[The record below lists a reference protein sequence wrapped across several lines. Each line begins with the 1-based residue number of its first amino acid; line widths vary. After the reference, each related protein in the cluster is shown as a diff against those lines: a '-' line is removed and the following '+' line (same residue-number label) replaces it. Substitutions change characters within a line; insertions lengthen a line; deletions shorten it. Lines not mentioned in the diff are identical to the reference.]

1 MSARVGDFFKHK
13 PKEVSTPAKVEEEQ
27 GKTDEAPKIDEPA
40 PLAPLENPAAE
51 GKKEEGA
58 APATEEAKPEET
70 KTAEAAAPAVAATA

>member
-51 GKKEEGA
+51 EAKPADAAEAKPEAAEETK
-58 APATEEAKPEET
+58 PAEEAKP
-70 KTAEAAAPAVAATA
+70 AEAAATA